1 LVNSSIGWVL
11 GTLAGIF
18 IGERTMKEI
27 IETLFIYAVLI
38 VAWGLAAGGAYWI
51 IKIVTGG

>member
-1 LVNSSIGWVL
+1 
-11 GTLAGIF
+11 
-18 IGERTMKEI
+18 MKEI